1 MLNVDNFNIDYPK
14 KYVSHDYINI
24 DQYVERPKQTKI
36 LKNQ

>member
-1 MLNVDNFNIDYPK
+1 MWIILTSTIQK